1 MSYYITLDREDIK
14 SKIGINQNFQI
25 FNEDCREGIKRL
37 KDNSIDFI
45 VTDPPYFIDG
55 MGNEWNDKRLQN
67 KAKKSGIIG
76 GLPIGMKFDR
86 IQGERDCKSL

>member
-45 VTDPPYFIDG
+45 VTRHILLTEWEVNG
-55 MGNEWNDKRLQN
+55 MIRDY
-67 KAKKSGIIG
+67 
-76 GLPIGMKFDR
+76 R
-86 IQGERDCKSL
+86 IKLKNREL